1 MSYIETEKV
10 ELKRVLND
18 SFEKEVVAFLNSHD
32 GTVYIG
38 VDDDG
43 TIIGVNNVD
52 KLMKEISDLITDKIL
67 PDCKNFVHPSAIYE
81 EGKRIIK
88 VEVNKGNS
96 LYYNKKFGRSASGC
110 YIRIGTTCK
119 SMSEDEINTRFAAGV
134 AIPRYSLID
143 EISPRQDLTFRILKI
158 YLDTYSVNYNDE
170 NFALN
175 NHLLTKN
182 GKYNYQAFILSDQN
196 DLSYKI
202 AQWEGTT
209 KKSKY
214 LFKKEFGNCSV
225 LKAIDDLNPIFNPH
239 IILSDRFLMMEKL
252 PEEMNI

>member
-52 KLMKEISDLITDKIL
+52 
-67 PDCKNFVHPSAIYE
+67 
-81 EGKRIIK
+81 
-88 VEVNKGNS
+88 
-96 LYYNKKFGRSASGC
+96 
-110 YIRIGTTCK
+110 
-119 SMSEDEINTRFAAGV
+119 
-134 AIPRYSLID
+134 
-143 EISPRQDLTFRILKI
+143 
-158 YLDTYSVNYNDE
+158 
-170 NFALN
+170 
-175 NHLLTKN
+175 LLTKN